1 MEWFIE
7 RAAARPGAKPL
18 CLPHVYPEREKEW
31 DRWKMRIGRKRK
43 QGREGGRARECER
56 VRE

>member
-1 MEWFIE
+1 MGSGGAVEWFIE

-43 QGREGGRARECER
+43 QGRE
-56 VRE
+56 